1 MKSKEVT
8 SKLVRKT
15 KPVILEY
22 EMKESN
28 EKIISENLVDL
39 MIVIANHFRNTD
51 LSVKEGCNLLRLA
64 AECFENGKDEFMEFM
79 EGKK

>member
-1 MKSKEVT
+1 MRAREIKSE
-8 SKLVRKT
+8 LVRKAR
-15 KPVILEY
+15 PVILEY

-64 AECFENGKDEFMEFM
+64 AECFENGKDEFMKFM